1 MSKGLGSAPFEPG
14 RSLFGG
20 MTLTLYIIAAVTMA
34 LLGTSAWLARRGR
47 DGSPV
52 IEPDAYAK
60 AEPAPWERE
69 GGVDL
74 SAPLLVIADAP
85 AVINQPP
92 AGARFRATTDE
103 LMNGPIVADVARG
116 LETIPPLPR
125 ALHLILRELNNAG
138 STAKSVAGIVGT
150 EQVLSAALLRV
161 VNSAA
166 SGLRREI
173 LTVDQAVTYLGFSTV
188 RSLVVRLQMGGLMP
202 SRSAGGAYDAEKL
215 WMHSV
220 AVSQVAEHLALRVG
234 NVDPWLCSTI
244 GLLHDIGKLAINS
257 QFPQQGRKLWD
268 RSGDAAADE
277 SFLARERRLFGAD
290 HAFLGAYL
298 TSRWEFPGELTEA
311 IRLHHLPAEQ
321 SHDALRPDVLRA
333 VGVTHVANQL
343 VKYSHVYCEDMEIDI
358 IHPEMLT
365 SLGLPPLLEDL
376 LDPKVEGV
384 IERATKLGAAA
395 SADAGSSKAPGM
407 ARVA

>member
-1 MSKGLGSAPFEPG
+1 
-14 RSLFGG
+14 
-20 MTLTLYIIAAVTMA
+20 MTLTLYIIAAVTLA
-34 LLGTSAWLARRGR
+34 LLGASAWLSRRGR
-47 DGSPV
+47 DGSIVPIV
-52 IEPDAYAK
+52 KP
-60 AEPAPWERE
+60 EPAPWERE
-69 GGVDL
+69 GGEDL
-74 SAPLLVIADAP
+74 STPVCVAAP
-85 AVINQPP
+85 AAVIHEPP
-92 AGARFRATTDE
+92 AGARFRSSADE

-125 ALHLILRELNNAG
+125 ALHLILRELNDVG

-161 VNSAA
+161 VNSAS

-202 SRSAGGAYDAEKL
+202 SRGTGGAYDAEKL

-220 AVSQVAEHLALRVG
+220 AVSQVAEHLAVRVG
-234 NVDPWLCSTI
+234 QVDPWLCSTI

-257 QFPQQGRKLWD
+257 QFPQQVKKLWD
-268 RSGDAAADE
+268 RSGAASDE

-298 TSRWEFPGELTEA
+298 TSRWQLPSDLTEA
-311 IRLHHLPAEQ
+311 IRLHHLPSEQ
-321 SHDALRPDVLRA
+321 SHDMLRRDVLRA
-333 VGVTHVANQL
+333 VRVAHVANQL
-343 VKYSHVYCEDMEIDI
+343 VKYNHVYCEDMEIDI
-358 IHPEMLT
+358 ISPEMLA
-365 SLGLPPLLEDL
+365 SLNLPASLEEL
-376 LDPKVEGV
+376 LDAKVKDV
-384 IERATKLGAAA
+384 IDRATRLGAAA
-395 SADAGSSKAPGM
+395 TADGKRPESREM

>member
-1 MSKGLGSAPFEPG
+1 
-14 RSLFGG
+14 
-20 MTLTLYIIAAVTMA
+20 MTLTLYIIAAVTTA
-34 LLGTSAWLARRGR
+34 LLGASAWLSRRGR
-47 DGSPV
+47 DGSLAV
-52 IEPDAYAK
+52 EPDAYAK

-69 GGVDL
+69 DGVDL
-74 SAPLLVIADAP
+74 SAPVLLIADTP
-85 AVINQPP
+85 VEIHEPP
-92 AGARFRATTDE
+92 AGARFRTTTDE
-103 LMNGPIVADVARG
+103 LMNGPIVAEIARG

-173 LTVDQAVTYLGFSTV
+173 LTIDQAVTYLGFSTV

-220 AVSQVAEHLALRVG
+220 AVSQVAEHLASRVRD
-234 NVDPWLCSTI
+234 VDPWLCSTI

-257 QFPQQGRKLWD
+257 QFPQQVTKLWD
-268 RSGDAAADE
+268 RSGAAADE

-298 TSRWEFPGELTEA
+298 ASRWQLPRELTEA
-311 IRLHHLPAEQ
+311 IRLHHLPTEQ
-321 SHDALRPDVLRA
+321 SHDLLRPDVLRA
-333 VGVTHVANQL
+333 VRVAHVANQL

-358 IHPEMLT
+358 IHSELLA
-365 SLGLPPLLEDL
+365 SLGLPPALENL
-376 LDPKVEGV
+376 LDPKVKGV
-384 IERATKLGAAA
+384 IERVTKLG
-395 SADAGSSKAPGM
+395 SAVSHAGSPRERGM

>member
-1 MSKGLGSAPFEPG
+1 
-14 RSLFGG
+14 
-20 MTLTLYIIAAVTMA
+20 MTPTLLIIAGVTVG
-34 LLGTSAWLARRGR
+34 LLGASVWLSRRGR
-47 DGSPV
+47 DGSNALDGTAFP
-52 IEPDAYAK
+52 EPT
-60 AEPAPWERE
+60 PAPWECD
-69 GGVDL
+69 GGKDL
-74 SAPLLVIADAP
+74 ASPIAVPEAPL
-85 AVINQPP
+85 PP
-92 AGARFRATTDE
+92 NEIPSGARIRSANEE
-103 LMNGPIVADVARG
+103 LMNGPIVEDIARG
-116 LETIPPLPR
+116 LEKIPPLPR
-125 ALHLILRELNNAG
+125 ALHMILRELNNAG

-188 RSLVVRLQMGGLMP
+188 RSLVVRLQMGTLMP

-220 AVSQVAEHLALRVG
+220 AASQVAEHLAARVR

-257 QFPQQGRKLWD
+257 QFPQQVKKLWEKSE
-268 RSGDAAADE
+268 RADE

-298 TSRWEFPGELTEA
+298 TSRWQLPTELTEA

-321 SHDALRPDVLRA
+321 SHDVLRPDVLRA
-333 VGVTHVANQL
+333 VRVAHVANQL

-358 IHPEMLT
+358 VPPELLALLDLPT
-365 SLGLPPLLEDL
+365 SLEDL
-376 LDPKVEGV
+376 LDAKVKAV
-384 IERATKLGAAA
+384 VERATKLGTAAA
-395 SADAGSSKAPGM
+395 ADVGARGM
-407 ARVA
+407 PVARVA

>member
-1 MSKGLGSAPFEPG
+1 
-14 RSLFGG
+14 
-20 MTLTLYIIAAVTMA
+20 MTLMLYIIAGVTVA
-34 LLGTSAWLARRGR
+34 LVGASAWLSRRGR
-47 DGSPV
+47 DGSPIV
-52 IEPDAYAK
+52 EDDAYAK
-60 AEPAPWERE
+60 PEPAPWERE
-69 GGVDL
+69 GGADL
-74 SAPLLVIADAP
+74 TAPV
-85 AVINQPP
+85 VVREPP
-92 AGARFRATTDE
+92 AGARFRTSADE

-125 ALHLILRELNNAG
+125 ALQLILRELNDAG

-150 EQVLSAALLRV
+150 EQVLSAAILRV
-161 VNSAA
+161 VNSAYT
-166 SGLRREI
+166 GLRREI

-215 WMHSV
+215 WLHSV
-220 AVSQVAEHLALRVG
+220 ATSQVAEHLATRVRD
-234 NVDPWLCSTI
+234 VDPWLCSTI
-244 GLLHDIGKLAINS
+244 GLLHDIGKLAVNS
-257 QFPQQGRKLWD
+257 QFPQQVKKLWD
-268 RSGDAAADE
+268 RSDGAAADE

-298 TSRWEFPGELTEA
+298 TSRWQLPSELTEA

-321 SHDALRPDVLRA
+321 SHDVLRPDVLRA
-333 VGVTHVANQL
+333 VRVAHVANQL

-358 IHPEMLT
+358 VQPEMLA
-365 SLGLPPLLEDL
+365 LLDLPTTLEDL
-376 LDPKVEGV
+376 LDAKVKGV

-395 SADAGSSKAPGM
+395 SSPDRNGKQRKI